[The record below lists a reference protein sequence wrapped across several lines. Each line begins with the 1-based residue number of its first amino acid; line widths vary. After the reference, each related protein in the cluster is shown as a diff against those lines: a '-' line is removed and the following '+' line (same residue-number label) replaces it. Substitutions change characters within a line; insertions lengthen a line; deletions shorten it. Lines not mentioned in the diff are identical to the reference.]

1 MSSRTSVQVISPTI
15 VKSPYNLP
23 DSPKYISK
31 ENIEKI
37 TNIETLKEKEKQYDA
52 FLEKKWQVLLLLNQV
67 EEILEIRDAIV
78 IRIIVLER
86 EQKELFQRM
95 LNFISYQ

>member
-1 MSSRTSVQVISPTI
+1 MSSRLSVQVISPTI
-15 VKSPYNLP
+15 VKSPHNLP
-23 DSPKYISK
+23 NSPKYISK

-37 TNIETLKEKEKQYDA
+37 TNIETLRDKEKQYDE
-52 FLEKKWQVLLLLNQV
+52 FLEKKWQLLLLLNQV